1 MGRKWPMS
9 DDVNKPALLFY
20 LSGNKDGGT
29 HEHVAHFSARKVN
42 FFMLFLTVISA
53 NKRFK

>member
-20 LSGNKDGGT
+20 LSGNKDGDT